1 MLSKLKRLSQ
11 TSPSK
16 PTIYLLDV
24 EVEFVKRKRK
34 ERRRT
39 WAVSVFDT
47 AEDLNEYD
55 GKTIGRISKEMKL
68 KNSRVTVVDVLSK
81 KPLSKSTLTLDEL
94 KRQNRK

>member
-1 MLSKLKRLSQ
+1 MQSKLKKLSQ

-16 PTIYLLDV
+16 PTIYLLEV
-24 EVEFVKRKRK
+24 EVEFVKRKKKVRRK
-34 ERRRT
+34 T

-47 AEDLNEYD
+47 VDDLNEFD
-55 GKTIGRISKEMKL
+55 NRTISRISKEMKL